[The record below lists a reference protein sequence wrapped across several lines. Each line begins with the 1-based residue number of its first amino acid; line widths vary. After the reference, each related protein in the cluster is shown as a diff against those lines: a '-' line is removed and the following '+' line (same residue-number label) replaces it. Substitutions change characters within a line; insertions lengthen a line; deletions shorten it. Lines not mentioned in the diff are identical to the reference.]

1 MGFDAEETIR
11 ADADGIRELSYE
23 ETKKGSVFNIPTD
36 SRQQIETLHLSN
48 RFIQPE
54 IQSHLASQL
63 FRPATLNV
71 ECSTIA

>member
-11 ADADGIRELSYE
+11 ADADGFRELSYE
-23 ETKKGSVFNIPTD
+23 ETKKRCVFNIPTD

-48 RFIQPE
+48 RFIQPSL
-54 IQSHLASQL
+54 QLHLSGQL

-71 ECSTIA
+71 ECNTIA